1 MSVLG
6 IIAGVLLIIACV
18 VVIICVTVMES
29 KSGLGTIAGEGNNFF
44 DQNRGR
50 TQQEMLK
57 RFAWI
62 AGAVLGV
69 LTFVVLLLV

>member
-6 IIAGVLLIIACV
+6 IIAGALLIVVCV
-18 VVIICVTVMES
+18 IVIVCVTMMES
-29 KSGLGTIAGEGNNFF
+29 KTGLGTIAGEGNNFF

-57 RFAWI
+57 RFTSF
-62 AGAVLGV
+62 AGVVLGI
-69 LTFVVLLLV
+69 LTLVVLLLV